1 MAQSPH
7 QPIARFE
14 VMPLESSEREAARLD
29 EPVRLTVTCSPTHG
43 PDRTVEIAR
52 ALAALGHTVAVHLAA
67 RMVRDR
73 AHLDRLLAGLAE
85 AHVDDVLLI
94 GGDAARPHGPFSSA
108 AELLPVLA
116 EHPRRPAEIGIAAY
130 PEGHPKIDE
139 RELAETLEHK
149 SAHATYITTQLC
161 FDADTLL
168 GWLRETRARGVELP
182 MLVGLPGVVDRRKLL
197 EVSMRIGVGASLAFV
212 RKQHGLKAL
221 LTRSRSAADH
231 LYDALAPCLGEP
243 ALNLLGFHFYT
254 FNQLENTWR
263 WEREKSDGVVEE
275 AAAT

>member
-1 MAQSPH
+1 MAHSPQ
-7 QPIARFE
+7 QPISRFE
-14 VMPLESSEREAARLD
+14 VLPLESSEREAALLD
-29 EPVRLTVTCSPTHG
+29 EPVRLSITCSPKHG

-52 ALAALGHTVAVHLAA
+52 SLTALGHTVAVHLAA

-73 AHLDRLLAGLAE
+73 AHLDRLLAGLAQ
-85 AHVDDVLLI
+85 AGVDDVLLI
-94 GGDAARPHGPFSSA
+94 GGDASHPHGPYSSA
-108 AELLPVLA
+108 ADLLPLLA
-116 EHPRRPAEIGIAAY
+116 EHPRRPAEIGIAGY

-139 RELAETLEHK
+139 RQLAETLEQK

-168 GWLRETRARGVELP
+168 GWLRGARARGVELP
-182 MLVGLPGVVDRRKLL
+182 VLVGLPGVVDRRKLL

-212 RKQHGLKAL
+212 RKQHGLKSL

-231 LYDALAPCLGEP
+231 LHDELAPCLGER
-243 ALNLLGFHFYT
+243 ALNLMGFHYYT

-263 WEREKSDGVVEE
+263 WEREKSDRVVEE
-275 AAAT
+275 AATT